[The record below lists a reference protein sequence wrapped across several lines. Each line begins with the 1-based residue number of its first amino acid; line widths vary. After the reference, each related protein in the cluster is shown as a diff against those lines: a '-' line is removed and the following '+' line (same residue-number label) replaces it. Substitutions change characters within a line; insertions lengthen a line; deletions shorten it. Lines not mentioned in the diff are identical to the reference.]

1 MTVLVRVKFGT
12 PSLQVSDVQ
21 AARFTVYDGPLEL
34 SRSPLQPSRAG
45 EKQETD
51 SVLCLC
57 SKDVAV
63 RLGAVLV
70 TLCADY

>member
-1 MTVLVRVKFGT
+1 MTR
-12 PSLQVSDVQ
+12 
-21 AARFTVYDGPLEL
+21 DGPLEL
-34 SRSPLQPSRAG
+34 SRAPLQPSRAG